1 MSLSKQ
7 SRPPRR
13 CSRTPIVDVRVY
25 RFRVMADVTVI
36 SRPLFAPL
44 MTFAVDAAEARM
56 IAAAFTTAA
65 NTLDGAQLKEGAKP

>member
-1 MSLSKQ
+1 
-7 SRPPRR
+7 
-13 CSRTPIVDVRVY
+13 
-25 RFRVMADVTVI
+25 MADVTVI